1 MIRAVTYLKR
11 RPGMPVVEFQTY
23 WREQHPRVVRKLP
36 GLRRY
41 VQSHARRGGYEKR
54 EPAYDGVAEYWFDD
68 ANALRELRDTPEM
81 AAVLV
86 DETKFIDRIT
96 IGFMVTVDHVI
107 VEGRT
112 HPGMAKGI
120 GFVKRKP
127 GMPIDEFQQYW
138 RENHA
143 PLAAQFPGLRRYE
156 QCHTRFSAYAQDRE
170 PRWDGIS
177 IIWFDDSKAMRAA
190 QQSPEFERA
199 RADDPNFVL
208 PEPIPFIITSE
219 HVIIE

>member
-1 MIRAVTYLKR
+1 MIKAITYLKR
-11 RPGMPVVEFQTY
+11 RPGMPVVEFQSY
-23 WREQHPRVVRKLP
+23 WREHHPQFVKKLP

-41 VQSHARRGGYEKR
+41 VQSHTLRGGYEKR
-54 EPAYDGVAEYWFDD
+54 EPAYDGVAEVWFDD
-68 ANALRELRDTPEM
+68 TESLRALRDTQEM
-81 AAVLV
+81 AAVQI

-96 IGFMVTVDHVI
+96 MGLLITEDHVI

-127 GMPIDEFQQYW
+127 GMPVGEFQQYW
-138 RENHA
+138 REQHA

-156 QCHTRFSAYAQDRE
+156 QCHTRLAAYSQIRE

-177 IIWFDDSKAMRAA
+177 VIWFDDSKALRTA

-199 RADDPNFVL
+199 RADDFNFVV
-208 PEPIPFIITSE
+208 PDPIPFIITTE
-219 HVIIE
+219 HVIVD